1 MVKYMLL
8 SFYYTIGG
16 RKLQRKLALRLK
28 HFAQWRK
35 SARASLRKPRHY
47 RPACSF
53 VLSSVTLQL
62 IITAEAYISSAANLK
77 PLPYYFP
84 PMRQEKFSVTLKWNK
99 KIFPGASVFGDFK
112 WNKKIF
118 PWPICFRQFPPYLF
132 PSHGFSTWRRRR
144 NRPIRLGTAI
154 SPLKISDKSH
164 TRVSLATH
172 PKKTAFR

>member
-1 MVKYMLL
+1 MVKCMLL

-99 KIFPGASVFGDFK
+99 KIFPPEFATSSSISK
-112 WNKKIF
+112 QKF
-118 PWPICFRQFPPYLF
+118 PYSARFFLLFLCFFCIIYL
-132 PSHGFSTWRRRR
+132 
-144 NRPIRLGTAI
+144 
-154 SPLKISDKSH
+154 
-164 TRVSLATH
+164 
-172 PKKTAFR
+172 

>member
-1 MVKYMLL
+1 MICH
-8 SFYYTIGG
+8 S
-16 RKLQRKLALRLK
+16 RKLALRLK
-28 HFAQWRK
+28 HFARWRK
-35 SARASLRKPRHY
+35 SVRTSLRKPRHY

-53 VLSSVTLQL
+53 VLNNVTWRL
-62 IITAEAYISSAANLK
+62 IITAEAYIFGTANLK

-99 KIFPGASVFGDFK
+99 KIFPGTSVFGDFK

>member
-1 MVKYMLL
+1 MICH
-8 SFYYTIGG
+8 S
-16 RKLQRKLALRLK
+16 RKLALRLK
-28 HFAQWRK
+28 HFARWRK
-35 SARASLRKPRHY
+35 SARTSLRKPRHY

-53 VLSSVTLQL
+53 GLSSVTLQL

-118 PWPICFRQFPPYLF
+118 PGPSVSGSFPLTSSPPTASPPGGAEETGRAGWGQ
-132 PSHGFSTWRRRR
+132 PSAR
-144 NRPIRLGTAI
+144 
-154 SPLKISDKSH
+154 
-164 TRVSLATH
+164 
-172 PKKTAFR
+172 

>member
-1 MVKYMLL
+1 MVKCMLL

-53 VLSSVTLQL
+53 GLSSVTLQL

-84 PMRQEKFSVTLKWNK
+84 PMRQEKFSVTL
-99 KIFPGASVFGDFK
+99 K

>member
-1 MVKYMLL
+1 MVKCMLL

-99 KIFPGASVFGDFK
+99 KIFPGASLFGDFK
-112 WNKKIF
+112 WNTKIF
-118 PWPICFRQFPPYLF
+118 PRASVSGGFPLTSSPPTASPPGGAEETGRSGWGQ
-132 PSHGFSTWRRRR
+132 PSAR
-144 NRPIRLGTAI
+144 
-154 SPLKISDKSH
+154 
-164 TRVSLATH
+164 
-172 PKKTAFR
+172 